1 MPPPSLS
8 SWLPHTLS
16 LLLSLMW
23 SKAFPSDEHSCYR
36 WHMPRAIHHLLIGTS
51 VKDFLRAQCVAAAP
65 IFIFPKGGRKYL
77 KYFLSI
83 LGTLWVA
90 DISSYRRVQPS
101 PYINWKKF
109 CMWLHTSWAQRWF
122 CSSVFSFD
130 SSHIAGNIQDQ
141 FPDKGSVFLQYN
153 SIWRPSNLF
162 TRVLIVPQVWYLQVG
177 IWKNRFCMLFWDPH
191 VTPGTVC
198 HVCRYTLQSEVQGTT
213 PVQDKESRIL
223 TDSTYIGNNSR
234 VIHIAYFSCL
244 M

>member
-1 MPPPSLS
+1 MG
-8 SWLPHTLS
+8 SWYILLQEGAAFTLDK
-16 LLLSLMW
+16 LKEIL
-23 SKAFPSDEHSCYR
+23 H
-36 WHMPRAIHHLLIGTS
+36 
-51 VKDFLRAQCVAAAP
+51 VAAHQ
-65 IFIFPKGGRKYL
+65 
-77 KYFLSI
+77 
-83 LGTLWVA
+83 LGTKMIL
-90 DISSYRRVQPS
+90 Q
-101 PYINWKKF
+101 F
-109 CMWLHTSWAQRWF
+109 
-122 CSSVFSFD
+122 SVFSFD

-191 VTPGTVC
+191 VTPGPVC

>member
-122 CSSVFSFD
+122 CSSQCFLLVPHILQETSRTSSLIKAVFSYSTILSED
-130 SSHIAGNIQDQ
+130 PVTYLHVS
-141 FPDKGSVFLQYN
+141 L
-153 SIWRPSNLF
+153 LF
-162 TRVLIVPQVWYLQVG
+162 HRSG
-177 IWKNRFCMLFWDPH
+177 ICK
-191 VTPGTVC
+191 
-198 HVCRYTLQSEVQGTT
+198 
-213 PVQDKESRIL
+213 
-223 TDSTYIGNNSR
+223 
-234 VIHIAYFSCL
+234 
-244 M
+244 